1 MASRYV
7 IKYEPCVTLG
17 GTAVRRDTTGCRH
30 TGGHFECKHVFW
42 PRNHL
47 MGIMQGIYHYL
58 YRQGFTENPSCDYM
72 YYMRELCQ
80 EHDTIVSK
88 YLIEQFISAMTLLHR
103 NTWILQNCECNLSE
117 DCVCKS
123 IVDNFCKK

>member
-1 MASRYV
+1 
-7 IKYEPCVTLG
+7 
-17 GTAVRRDTTGCRH
+17 
-30 TGGHFECKHVFW
+30 
-42 PRNHL
+42 

-123 IVDNFCKK
+123 IVDHFCKK